1 MVAPGCARPNTPR
14 SDPKSWAELAEPLR
28 SRAHQLAVDFGL
40 VLVSGYRD
48 SGRQWDLRRERCPGR
63 ECSSSC
69 KGYPVTARPGTSD
82 HEKRTAADLG
92 GRHLVEA
99 MAQRER
105 YGLALTVPS
114 EIWHV
119 SADRR
124 DVRTGRVHNRPT
136 VRISPFGQL
145 PAPVDPNAG
154 RVWREFAKGA
164 TDLGIYT
171 KAEKPGQRYQVSELQ
186 MLLAALGHYRRQP
199 DGVYG
204 PVTLSAV
211 IAFKDAASWRDRSS
225 TVDVELISTL
235 KTLVSAL

>member
-28 SRAHQLAVDFGL
+28 SRAHQLAVDYDL

-48 SGRQWDLRRERCPGR
+48 AGRQWDLRRERCPGR

-82 HEKRTAADLG
+82 HQKRTAADLG
-92 GRHLVEA
+92 GRRLVEA

-136 VRISPFGQL
+136 ARIVPFGQP

-154 RVWREFAKGA
+154 RTWRQFSNGA
-164 TDLGIYT
+164 TDASIYN
-171 KAEKPGQRYQVSELQ
+171 KPTLPGRDNEVSELQ
-186 MLLAALGHYRRQP
+186 MLLVKLGHLRQADV

-204 PVTLSAV
+204 PRTLSAV
-211 IAFKDAASWRDRSS
+211 IAAKDKLKWRNRTSVIDGEFITKLRA
-225 TVDVELISTL
+225 V
-235 KTLVSAL
+235 AR